1 MHGEFWVVAGVGA
14 GPPASAG
21 PPKGRP
27 NAVTENRG
35 AASAERTP
43 APVRYAAA
51 HLWLLSLAAIALL
64 WVVAQLLVTF
74 RVGLGPDETVYLT
87 QYSHQVPA
95 ALFSAPRAR
104 GVPLLVAP
112 ITLLTAAVAPI
123 RAYLTVASGVGLFLA
138 YWPWLRLH
146 RSPVVPLAAFLFATT
161 WVAAF
166 YANEAMPDMFV
177 AYGAVAAVALFA
189 HAASPGRH
197 RGALIGLGAAFA
209 FTSLV
214 RPTDALWVAL
224 TLIVAA
230 LLVRRWRR
238 LSLLA
243 AIVAGLAVGWGEWI
257 GEAYASYGG
266 LAARLSAAGAENE
279 TGLHFSL
286 TQHLAALSVQ
296 NTLCRPACHGIGP
309 FTVAWF
315 IAVPVIG
322 LFGMYATRHSPW
334 FPATGLAGAAGLV
347 TAASYVFGVGYSAP
361 RFLLPYYALAA
372 IPVAEGLAQL
382 YRGSLHRRARPLTA
396 NLAALG
402 VLTYLVIQG
411 YGLLGVLH
419 KQVPARAATVQA
431 AHAITRLGM
440 RPPCLV
446 DAPKAPQIAYY
457 AHCAAR
463 LVTGSFG
470 GAHAPAPL
478 RHAMAEGR
486 RVVVV
491 AHQTSLPALFLRGWP
506 RVRLTG
512 PGLKH
517 WYAYLPPATRPACQS
532 EVACAQRIRR

>member
-1 MHGEFWVVAGVGA
+1 M
-14 GPPASAG
+14 
-21 PPKGRP
+21 
-27 NAVTENRG
+27 TENRG
-35 AASAERTP
+35 AASAERVP
-43 APVRYAAA
+43 APLRYVAA
-51 HLWLLSLAAIALL
+51 HRWLILLAAIALV
-64 WVVAQLLVTF
+64 WVLAQLLLTF

-95 ALFSAPRAR
+95 GVFSAPRAR
-104 GVPLLVAP
+104 GVPLLAAP

-123 RAYLTVASGVGLFLA
+123 RAYLTAASGVGLFLA

-189 HAASPGRH
+189 HTASPGRH
-197 RGALIGLGAAFA
+197 RGALVGLSAAFA

-214 RPTDALWVAL
+214 RPTDALWVGL

-230 LLVRRWRR
+230 LQVRRWRR
-238 LSLLA
+238 LSVLA

-266 LAARLSAAGAENE
+266 LAARLSAAAAENE

-286 TQHLAALSVQ
+286 TQHLAALSGQ
-296 NTLCRPACHGIGP
+296 HILCRPACHGISP

-315 IAVPVIG
+315 IAIPVIG
-322 LFGMYATRHSPW
+322 LLGLYATRHSPG
-334 FPATGLAGAAGLV
+334 FPATALAGAAGSV
-347 TAASYVFGVGYSAP
+347 TAASYIFGVGYAAP
-361 RFLLPYYALAA
+361 RFLLPYYALVA
-372 IPVAEGLAQL
+372 IPVAEGLARL
-382 YRGSLHRRARPLTA
+382 YRGGLHPRARPLTA

-411 YGLLGVLH
+411 HGLLSVLH
-419 KQVPARAATVQA
+419 KQIPARAATVQA
-431 AHAITRLGM
+431 AHALTLLGM
-440 RPPCLV
+440 HPPCLV
-446 DAPKAPQIAYY
+446 YGHKAPEIAYY
-457 AHCAAR
+457 AHCAAM
-463 LVTGSFG
+463 LPTGGFG

-478 RHAMAEGR
+478 RHATTEGR
-486 RVVVV
+486 RVTVV
-491 AHQTSLPALFLRGWP
+491 AHQTSLPDLFLRDWP

-517 WYAYLPPATRPACQS
+517 WYAYLPPTARPGLPSDRQ
-532 EVACAQRIRR
+532 QG